1 MYTAMTE
8 EEENISTIKQLYDA
22 CKRRDISPVLNRFA
36 DHAVLHGPAGAD
48 VIP

>member
-1 MYTAMTE
+1 MTE
-8 EEENISTIKQLYDA
+8 EEENISITKQLYDA
-22 CKRRDISPVLNRFA
+22 FKRSDISPVLNRFA